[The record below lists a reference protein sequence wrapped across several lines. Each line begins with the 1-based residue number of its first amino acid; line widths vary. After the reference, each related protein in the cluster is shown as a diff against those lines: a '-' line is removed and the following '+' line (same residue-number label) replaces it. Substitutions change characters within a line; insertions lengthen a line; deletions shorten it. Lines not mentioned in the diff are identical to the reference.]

1 MRILIITLNRDVS
14 LLAFRR
20 LETIP
25 IKMRFTRLY
34 YQQNHFLSD
43 TKIEKAKQKSKHWYK
58 V

>member
-1 MRILIITLNRDVS
+1 MRIVNITLNRDVS

-43 TKIEKAKQKSKHWYK
+43 TKIEKAKQKSKH
-58 V
+58 

>member
-1 MRILIITLNRDVS
+1 MRILIITLNRDVL

-43 TKIEKAKQKSKHWYK
+43 TKIEKAKQKSKH
-58 V
+58 

>member
-1 MRILIITLNRDVS
+1 MRILIITLNRDVL

-43 TKIEKAKQKSKHWYK
+43 TKIGKAKQKSKHWYK

>member
-1 MRILIITLNRDVS
+1 MRILIIMLNRDVS
-14 LLAFRR
+14 LLIFRR
-20 LETIP
+20 LENIP

-34 YQQNHFLSD
+34 YQQNHFLYA